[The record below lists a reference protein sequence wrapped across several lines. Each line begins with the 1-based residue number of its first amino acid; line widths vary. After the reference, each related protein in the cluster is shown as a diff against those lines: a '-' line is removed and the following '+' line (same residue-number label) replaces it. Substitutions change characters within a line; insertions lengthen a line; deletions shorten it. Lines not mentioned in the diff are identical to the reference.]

1 MSFFKSN
8 RNIRVLLALLLAPVM
23 AFTSCLEVIDDG
35 SEAVG
40 YLAPVSVAFDLSVD
54 ELTAT
59 KALPLPT
66 IESPNEADILFVVK
80 DQNGNV
86 VHSDYGRWEGTLVI
100 PVGNYTV
107 EASYGANAFG
117 SPYFYGSVSGKVGPY
132 ENQTLPDI
140 NLKVGNSL
148 VAVTIKD
155 ELDQHF
161 TCETVTFKSGTTTFS
176 GSLGEYCFV
185 PSGRD
190 LSVVL
195 GGKNSMNKP
204 STFSYQLAKPL
215 ARSAYEVICEKA
227 STNWPSISFTSDKI
241 VAWANRIYVTSPADF
256 SGAISSDNKETVV
269 YEAIPSSSSDWSL
282 AKTSVKDNGI
292 PVIKR
297 LDTGTEYKVRAR
309 AGVLVSPEVKVT
321 PNFSGLATSA
331 EHTSTSGLLD
341 GTDVTVSFAH
351 ASSAVKASIKSWT
364 LNLCKSDGTVLR
376 SGLSIGTTSDGSQI
390 TSSTGW
396 PYLPEQSGETYKIT
410 ASATMSD
417 GEIIPTEISF
427 DVPDTPDFSISMK
440 SYTSYDKYAGTNGIA
455 KNLNE
460 ANNSCDPSTIYDV
473 GASWGISLNLM
484 KNTNYPKT
492 LLVTDNS
499 TEIRKYEVESF
510 DANSFYEPVS
520 GCQWQAHE
528 LKVSVTFAG
537 KTCSTTRTHHVTGLP
552 YNINFATSASGWTL
566 EKKCTRKDDGL
577 HFDPTATPYANL
589 SFHVPAN
596 LNVSLFLYSGVQLNA
611 TSLISI
617 AHLDVKI
624 GSENNDKVLK
634 APSNFAGGKTT
645 TTTETEVKG
654 TLMPSAPS
662 IELKTNDLV
671 SGMWVIVPG
680 VRLVYR

>member
-1 MSFFKSN
+1 M
-8 RNIRVLLALLLAPVM
+8 LLALLLAPVM

-54 ELTAT
+54 ELTST

-140 NLKVGNSL
+140 NLKVENSL

-155 ELDQHF
+155 ELVQHF

-292 PVIKR
+292 PVIKG

-396 PYLPEQSGETYKIT
+396 PYLPSGQYKVV
-410 ASATMSD
+410 AGVTMTD
-417 GEIIPTEISF
+417 GEVVGTEVIFETDKPTFTVS
-427 DVPDTPDFSISMK
+427 VSA
-440 SYTSYDKYAGTNGIA
+440 YTSYNKYLDR
-455 KNLNE
+455 NLDF
-460 ANNSCDPSTIYDV
+460 ANNAANKHTVFERKTNVS
-473 GASWGISLNLM
+473 ISDALLS
-484 KNTNYPKT
+484 NTNYSSIRSSSIT
-492 LLVTDNS
+492 FNS
-499 TEIRKYEVESF
+499 NSLGTFNTNTKDF
-510 DANSFYEPVS
+510 GNDANCTS
-520 GCQWQAHE
+520 WQNYPFKASMTFDGVTE
-528 LKVSVTFAG
+528 EASVD
-537 KTCSTTRTHHVTGLP
+537 CHITGLP
-552 YNINFATSASGWTL
+552 YTAAPPSNDSQKSGGHPWTEDQRASAGISHFSWGSSEFYMYDDALTGSCLRVGTPVFNVPSDITITIVTSAHGCRNALINSDVDC
-566 EKKCTRKDDGL
+566 KI
-577 HFDPTATPYANL
+577 
-589 SFHVPAN
+589 
-596 LNVSLFLYSGVQLNA
+596 YSGTQSA
-611 TSLISI
+611 TFTAKYNKGNYTNYSVNSLTLYPSP
-617 AHLDVKI
+617 AKLQFEN
-624 GSENNDKVLK
+624 SEH
-634 APSNFAGGKTT
+634 
-645 TTTETEVKG
+645 
-654 TLMPSAPS
+654 SAYTKLY
-662 IELKTNDLV
+662 INQVT
-671 SGMWVIVPG
+671 IT
-680 VRLVYR
+680 YR

>member
-140 NLKVGNSL
+140 NLKVENSL

-204 STFSYQLAKPL
+204 STFTYQLAKPL

-396 PYLPEQSGETYKIT
+396 PYLPSGQYKVV
-410 ASATMSD
+410 AGVTMTD
-417 GEIIPTEISF
+417 GEVVGTEVIFETGKPTFTVS
-427 DVPDTPDFSISMK
+427 VSA
-440 SYTSYDKYAGTNGIA
+440 YTSYNKYLDR
-455 KNLNE
+455 NLDF
-460 ANNSCDPSTIYDV
+460 ANNAANKHTVFERKTNVS
-473 GASWGISLNLM
+473 ISDALLS
-484 KNTNYPKT
+484 NTNYSSIRSSSIT
-492 LLVTDNS
+492 FNS
-499 TEIRKYEVESF
+499 TSLGTFNTNTKDFGNDADCTSWQNYPFKASMTF
-510 DANSFYEPVS
+510 DGVTEEA
-520 GCQWQAHE
+520 
-528 LKVSVTFAG
+528 SVD
-537 KTCSTTRTHHVTGLP
+537 CHITGLP
-552 YNINFATSASGWTL
+552 YMMPTIIETDWTTASWNCKFSDGSLQLGGVSGSGEASATSKMKFHIPASIGVKLNTNVTVRAYKFALWYNTDFTVAVNGTTII
-566 EKKCTRKDDGL
+566 KQNSDKQDNNNTGKN
-577 HFDPTATPYANL
+577 YNL
-589 SFHVPAN
+589 S
-596 LNVSLFLYSGVQLNA
+596 G
-611 TSLISI
+611 TST
-617 AHLDVKI
+617 
-624 GSENNDKVLK
+624 
-634 APSNFAGGKTT
+634 FT
-645 TTTETEVKG
+645 
-654 TLMPSAPS
+654 PSACSVKMNSSYTAAGPWS
-662 IELKTNDLV
+662 SVHSMEILYN
-671 SGMWVIVPG
+671 
-680 VRLVYR
+680 

>member
-66 IESPNEADILFVVK
+66 IESPDEADILFVVK

-117 SPYFYGSVSGKVGPY
+117 SPFFYGSVSGKVGPY

-364 LNLCKSDGTVLR
+364 LNLCKSDGTVLL

-396 PYLPEQSGETYKIT
+396 PYLPSGQYKVV
-410 ASATMSD
+410 AGVTMTD
-417 GEIIPTEISF
+417 GEVVGTEVIFETGKPTFTVS
-427 DVPDTPDFSISMK
+427 VSA
-440 SYTSYDKYAGTNGIA
+440 YTSYNKYLDR
-455 KNLNE
+455 NLNF
-460 ANNSCDPSTIYDV
+460 ANNAANKHTVFERKTNVS
-473 GASWGISLNLM
+473 ISDALLS
-484 KNTNYPKT
+484 NTNYSSIRSSSIT
-492 LLVTDNS
+492 FNS
-499 TEIRKYEVESF
+499 TSLGTFNTNTKDFGNDADCTSWQNYPFKASMTF
-510 DANSFYEPVS
+510 DGVTEEA
-520 GCQWQAHE
+520 
-528 LKVSVTFAG
+528 SVD
-537 KTCSTTRTHHVTGLP
+537 CHITGLP
-552 YNINFATSASGWTL
+552 YMMPTIIETDWTTASWNCKFSDGSLQLGGVSGSGEASATSKMKFHIPASIPVKLNTYVSLGALNVIFGWINTTFTVSVNGTQIISQGSNS
-566 EKKCTRKDDGL
+566 KKEGD
-577 HFDPTATPYANL
+577 YNL
-589 SFHVPAN
+589 S
-596 LNVSLFLYSGVQLNA
+596 G
-611 TSLISI
+611 TST
-617 AHLDVKI
+617 
-624 GSENNDKVLK
+624 
-634 APSNFAGGKTT
+634 FT
-645 TTTETEVKG
+645 
-654 TLMPSAPS
+654 PSACSVKMNSSYTAAGPWS
-662 IELKTNDLV
+662 SVHSMEILYN
-671 SGMWVIVPG
+671 
-680 VRLVYR
+680 